1 MRSNIQDEENQ
12 NLLEK
17 NQNPR
22 GKNLEDLEAY
32 LKRVVRRCNIQNL
45 ENQNLLGRNQK
56 EENQKRKIL
65 KSLLHKIID
74 TNKLQIK
81 DRRRDL
87 IHQTINHR
95 ILVNTI

>member
-1 MRSNIQDEENQ
+1 MRNHIKNVENQ
-12 NLLEK
+12 DLLEK
-17 NQNPR
+17 NQSPR
-22 GKNLEDLEAY
+22 GKNLEDLEAI

-65 KSLLHKIID
+65 KSLLHKMID
-74 TNKLQIK
+74 RNKLLIK

-95 ILVNTI
+95 ISVNTI